1 MTVRLVTVMFLW
13 AVCFPLI
20 TLGLEL
26 APHLA
31 FATLRALIAGVV
43 VVGLGM
49 AVGRPWP
56 AGKSSWLLLAVA
68 GLGATT
74 LGFLG
79 MFHASEFLTAGVATV
94 VASTQPLLAAVLAY
108 FVLKERLG
116 TLGIAGLGLG
126 FLGVV
131 ILAAAGSAAAGQ
143 DGDYLIGIGY
153 IVLSAVG
160 ITISNVVFKR
170 LAGVVDP
177 VMATGVQL
185 LLGAIPLGVISVVSE
200 SPIDITWSTTFILS
214 LVGLAL
220 PGTALAYW
228 LWLTALETTTLNHA
242 NAFTFLVPL
251 FGISLGVGLYG
262 EELTVIKVL
271 GMTIAVGGIIAV
283 HRDRASRS
291 ESRAV
296 PGPAPQPFSRGNSS
310 SGEST
315 GGDSYGGSVHRTPR
329 R

>member
-1 MTVRLVTVMFLW
+1 MTMRLVTVMFLW

-20 TLGLEL
+20 TLGLGS
-26 APHLA
+26 APLVA
-31 FATLRALIAGVV
+31 FATLRALMAGGSVV
-43 VVGLGM
+43 AFGVM
-49 AVGRPWP
+49 RGRPWP
-56 AGKSSWLLLAVA
+56 AGRSSWLLLAVA

-79 MFHASEFLTAGVATV
+79 MFHASEFLTPGVATV
-94 VASTQPLLAAVLAY
+94 IAGTQPLLAAVLAY

-126 FLGVV
+126 FLGIVV
-131 ILAAAGSAAAGQ
+131 LATAGSAAAGEGGG
-143 DGDYLIGIGY
+143 GDYLVGVGY

-185 LLGAIPLGVISVVSE
+185 LLGAIPLGVISLISE
-200 SPIDITWSTTFILS
+200 SPIDITWSPTFIVS
-214 LVGLAL
+214 LIGLAL
-220 PGTALAYW
+220 PATALAYW
-228 LWLTALETTTLNHA
+228 LWLTALESTTLNHA

-251 FGISLGVGLYG
+251 FGIAIGVGFYG
-262 EELTVIKVL
+262 EELTVITVL
-271 GMTIAVGGIIAV
+271 GMAVAVGGIIAV

-291 ESRAV
+291 QSKAV
-296 PGPAPQPFSRGNSS
+296 SGPVP
-310 SGEST
+310 
-315 GGDSYGGSVHRTPR
+315 
-329 R
+329 

>member
-1 MTVRLVTVMFLW
+1 MTVRLITVMFLW

-31 FATLRALIAGVV
+31 FATLRAFIAGGT
-43 VVGLGM
+43 VVGLGVM
-49 AVGRPWP
+49 MGRPWP
-56 AGKSSWLLLAVA
+56 VGRSTWLLLGVA

-79 MFHASEFLTAGVATV
+79 MFHASEFVTPGVATV
-94 VASTQPLLAAVLAY
+94 IASTQPMLAAGLAY
-108 FVLKERLG
+108 FVLKERIG
-116 TLGIAGLGLG
+116 ALGIAGLGLG
-126 FLGVV
+126 LLGVV
-131 ILAAAGSAAAGQ
+131 ALTFADSAPTGQ
-143 DGDYLIGIGY
+143 HGNGDYVIGIGY
-153 IVLSAVG
+153 IILSAVG

-177 VMATGVQL
+177 LMATGVQL
-185 LLGAIPLGVISVVSE
+185 LLGAIPLGVLSLTLE

-262 EELTVIKVL
+262 EELNVMTVV
-271 GMTIAVGGIIAV
+271 GMVIAVGGIIAV
-283 HRDRASRS
+283 DRDRASRAELS
-291 ESRAV
+291 
-296 PGPAPQPFSRGNSS
+296 PASSRG
-310 SGEST
+310 
-315 GGDSYGGSVHRTPR
+315 DSPTTS
-329 R
+329 